1 MFFFKKRVY
10 KNSIYVDYL
19 RLILTKFFPDGF
31 YTPERYFRIRV
42 KFGSVKSTE
51 PGALFK
57 IVNIYSDSDGSVKA
71 DLAGTGFDDSHV
83 YGFCLE
89 KLDEDEIKR
98 IFVKIT
104 SEIYLNNS
112 KNRESEDRVF
122 LRELLAG
129 A

>member
-1 MFFFKKRVY
+1 MLWFRKQPDAG
-10 KNSIYVDYL
+10 SIYVDYI
-19 RLILTKFFPDGF
+19 RLILKKFCQGGF
-31 YTPERYFRIRV
+31 YIPERYFRIRV
-42 KFGSVKSTE
+42 KSGSVKSTE
-51 PGALFK
+51 SGAFLK
-57 IVNIYSDSDGSVKA
+57 IVNIYSDNDGSVKA

-89 KLDEDEIKR
+89 KLDEEEIKR
-98 IFVKIT
+98 IFVKMT

-112 KNRESEDRVF
+112 INRESEDRVF